1 MPLRRIFAMLLLP
14 LLPAIFP
21 GGPGAAQ
28 TRPAQPRTLT
38 LEQYMAET
46 DRLSSAVKS
55 LNSKQPDISEMLRQT
70 PSPWQV
76 QTEQQTFRISS
87 EWFRRELIHWRDHPD
102 ENAQSLIIKR
112 LENLRSE
119 AAAFAAEAPDSSA
132 NRARLNT
139 ILAAKEFS
147 NIHGPTWL
155 DGMKQRLGAF
165 LLRWLGRTFA
175 SSVIPT
181 IGDVAV
187 YGLITLAVL
196 LLAYWMYRVIRN
208 SGELETILSFP
219 LPVSSKEWT
228 LWMAEA
234 RAAAE
239 RGNWRDAIHLA
250 YWCGVSFLE
259 AQGLWR
265 PDSART
271 PREYL
276 QLLPSSSEHQPALVA
291 LTRSFEVV
299 WYGKQEADAD
309 TFSRTL
315 AQLEKLGCR

>member
-1 MPLRRIFAMLLLP
+1 
-14 LLPAIFP
+14 
-21 GGPGAAQ
+21 
-28 TRPAQPRTLT
+28 
-38 LEQYMAET
+38 
-46 DRLSSAVKS
+46 
-55 LNSKQPDISEMLRQT
+55 
-70 PSPWQV
+70 
-76 QTEQQTFRISS
+76 
-87 EWFRRELIHWRDHPD
+87 
-102 ENAQSLIIKR
+102 
-112 LENLRSE
+112 LRSD
-119 AAAFAAEAPDSSA
+119 AAAFAAAAPDTSA
-132 NRARLNT
+132 NRARLNG
-139 ILAAKEFS
+139 ILAAPEFS

-155 DGMKQRLGAF
+155 DRMKQRLEGF
-165 LLRWLGRTFA
+165 LLRWLGRAFA
-175 SSVIPT
+175 SSVIPA

-208 SGELETILSFP
+208 SGELESILPFP

-228 LWMAEA
+228 LWMAES
-234 RAAAE
+234 RAAAD

-250 YWCGVSFLE
+250 YWCGVCFLE

-315 AQLEKLGCR
+315 AQLEKLGCH

>member
-1 MPLRRIFAMLLLP
+1 MPLGRIFAMLLLP
-14 LLPAIFP
+14 LLSATLL
-21 GGPGAAQ
+21 GGEGAAQ
-28 TRPAQPRTLT
+28 PRPTEARTLT
-38 LEQYMAET
+38 LQQYAEEI
-46 DRLSSAVKS
+46 DRLSSAVKA
-55 LNSKQPDISEMLRQT
+55 LNPNQPDIERLLRQT
-70 PSPWQV
+70 PSEWQV
-76 QTEQQTFRISS
+76 QTEQQTFTISS
-87 EWFRRELIHWRDHPD
+87 EWFRRELIHWRDHAD
-102 ENAQSLIIKR
+102 ANAQGVIIKR
-112 LENLRSE
+112 LENLRSDT
-119 AAAFAAEAPDSSA
+119 AAFAAAAPDPSE

-147 NIHGPTWL
+147 NIHGPTWR
-155 DGMKQRLGAF
+155 DRMTERLEAF
-165 LLRWLGRTFA
+165 LLRLLGRTLA

-181 IGDVAV
+181 IGDVMV
-187 YGLITLAVL
+187 YGLIAVAVVL
-196 LLAYWMYRVIRN
+196 LGYWMYRSIRN
-208 SGELETILSFP
+208 SGELETIMPFP
-219 LPVSSKEWT
+219 LPVSTKEWT

-234 RAAAE
+234 KAAAD

-250 YWCGVSFLE
+250 YWCGVCFLE

-276 QLLPSSSEHQPALVA
+276 QLLPASSEHQPALVA

-315 AQLEKLGCR
+315 AQLEKLGCH